1 MLDTLITLAA
11 MTVAV
16 AVSIT
21 AVAVV
26 VHVARFLIT
35 LWRNIRS

>member
-21 AVAVV
+21 AVAVA
-26 VHVARFLIT
+26 VHVVRLLAT
-35 LWRNIRS
+35 LWRNIRP